1 MEIGQLL
8 CNFSFG
14 FQPKKSMYLEL
25 QAKYEI
31 FLSEL
36 PVVGKDL
43 HLLDGIAIGNINLI
57 SDTTGTVLN
66 LDIADRHIR
75 LTLSDNQEQCQ
86 MLCTKGIY
94 TGYDAGQEKM
104 QFLWFRMEQRFSC
117 FTIHR
122 LGVGF
127 DGTAIALALD
137 AEFSCQGFRFALDG
151 LGIAIPFQPQNVAD
165 FLLSGL
171 SISYQQSGLA
181 IGGGFTH
188 RKGQQG
194 ESYDGSIQI
203 TAGELSLQA
212 VASYADGSFLAYGIL
227 RAGIG
232 GPPAFSVTGLALG
245 FGINQ
250 YLKLPSMEQVETY
263 PLVAAALDS
272 SYTADQLLEGIK
284 EQTTPLPGQ
293 NFLVVGICFNSFGMA
308 DSTALLT
315 VSFGA
320 HLEVGVLGTSVMTA
334 PPMTKTDP
342 IARAQLALA
351 AVFLPESGLFAAQAQ
366 LTEGSYILSRNC
378 HLTGD
383 FAFYLW
389 FDGTHKD
396 DFVIT
401 LGGYSKKYQKPQHY
415 PDVSRLGFVWRVMSS
430 LVLSGE
436 SYCALTPSALYAGG
450 KMEAVFTQGA
460 LCAWFTAYTD
470 IALGWKPFFY
480 DFSVGVSLGASITL
494 DFWLFSTTFTLEMSV
509 DLRIWGPE
517 FSGTARVTWWVIS
530 FTISFGGN
538 VEPSHTIEW
547 QEFKESFLSTS
558 VAKNAEEEILSVYAE
573 KGGNGSITILEGG
586 KEKTIDAIHPDEL
599 VLMVH
604 SKIPVN
610 HISSN
615 EMVLQDEQPFGI
627 PPMGNVTMKSTL
639 DVVVTL
645 HTAQGEQPIPFV
657 AKEIRKNLP
666 KALWQNNAT
675 HTDGEL
681 LPQCLTGFSLS
692 PVPKEWI
699 PFPRNS
705 FLTLDKLSEYEKT
718 EKQFCFVAETSEKI
732 AGNDKDFSV
741 FQKTAE
747 KIPQLAGAFAQE
759 MEKAGFTFDFT
770 PDLASMANYAES
782 LFEEEFF
789 LSCGG

>member
-1 MEIGQLL
+1 
-8 CNFSFG
+8 
-14 FQPKKSMYLEL
+14 
-25 QAKYEI
+25 
-31 FLSEL
+31 
-36 PVVGKDL
+36 
-43 HLLDGIAIGNINLI
+43 
-57 SDTTGTVLN
+57 
-66 LDIADRHIR
+66 
-75 LTLSDNQEQCQ
+75 
-86 MLCTKGIY
+86 
-94 TGYDAGQEKM
+94 
-104 QFLWFRMEQRFSC
+104 
-117 FTIHR
+117 
-122 LGVGF
+122 
-127 DGTAIALALD
+127 
-137 AEFSCQGFRFALDG
+137 
-151 LGIAIPFQPQNVAD
+151 
-165 FLLSGL
+165 
-171 SISYQQSGLA
+171 
-181 IGGGFTH
+181 
-188 RKGQQG
+188 
-194 ESYDGSIQI
+194 
-203 TAGELSLQA
+203 
-212 VASYADGSFLAYGIL
+212 
-227 RAGIG
+227 
-232 GPPAFSVTGLALG
+232 
-245 FGINQ
+245 
-250 YLKLPSMEQVETY
+250 
-263 PLVAAALDS
+263 
-272 SYTADQLLEGIK
+272 
-284 EQTTPLPGQ
+284 
-293 NFLVVGICFNSFGMA
+293 
-308 DSTALLT
+308 
-315 VSFGA
+315 
-320 HLEVGVLGTSVMTA
+320 
-334 PPMTKTDP
+334 
-342 IARAQLALA
+342 
-351 AVFLPESGLFAAQAQ
+351 
-366 LTEGSYILSRNC
+366 
-378 HLTGD
+378 
-383 FAFYLW
+383 
-389 FDGTHKD
+389 
-396 DFVIT
+396 
-401 LGGYSKKYQKPQHY
+401 
-415 PDVSRLGFVWRVMSS
+415 
-430 LVLSGE
+430 
-436 SYCALTPSALYAGG
+436 
-450 KMEAVFTQGA
+450 MEAVFTQGA

-538 VEPSHTIEW
+538 VEPSHTIAW
-547 QEFKESFLSTS
+547 
-558 VAKNAEEEILSVYAE
+558 
-573 KGGNGSITILEGG
+573 
-586 KEKTIDAIHPDEL
+586 
-599 VLMVH
+599 MVH

-666 KALWQNNAT
+666 KALWQNSAT

-770 PDLASMANYAES
+770 PDLASMANYTES